1 MKIMVAYDG
10 STVTKKALDY
20 AKNQVRLSGGEIHV
34 VMSMPRRVEVNIAD
48 INRMK
53 ELEHELKELKEQL
66 TAEGYSCT
74 SSLLTNDITNGENLV
89 QYASEN
95 GIDNVVIGL
104 KKTSK
109 VGKMIFGSTAQYV
122 ILRAPC
128 PVTSLKLS

>member
-20 AKNQVRLSGGEIHV
+20 AKKQVRLAGGEIHV
-34 VMSMPRRVEVNIAD
+34 VTSMPRKVEVNIAD
-48 INRMK
+48 INKMK
-53 ELEHELKELKEQL
+53 ELEHELNELQEQL
-66 TAEGYSCT
+66 TAEGYSCKH
-74 SSLLTNDITNGENLV
+74 SLLTNDITNGENLV
-89 QYASEN
+89 QYAIEN
-95 GIDNVVIGL
+95 GIENVIIGL